1 MMPQKE
7 IMKRAFTLIELL
19 VVIAIIAILAA
30 ILFPVFAQAKEA
42 AKKTSSVSTFKQLA
56 TSTLIY
62 SSDSDD
68 LFPLAFSWDGTN
80 WRWNFTTSCPN
91 GWRADGVRDI
101 EPRRSQDGLHWSNSL
116 MPYIKNQDMYAQT
129 GLPVDDNWYTGAVTP
144 GMRPTN
150 VGLSMNGLLHQWSG
164 TAVEL
169 PSQVPMF
176 SGMTGKHS
184 VRGRAL
190 TNPAMNCAAMG
201 ATCNAA
207 NNAGT
212 TPGGFGFVWF
222 WDANISAY
230 SYGEGMIFANTDSS
244 TKFRR
249 VKMSTDAANPT
260 RDYYSNPFVWG
271 NAAGV
276 PSSRWGCN
284 FGRGYF
290 EDCVFSPNKTQ

>member
-1 MMPQKE
+1 
-7 IMKRAFTLIELL
+7 MKRAFTLIELL

-62 SSDSDD
+62 TSDNDD
-68 LFPLAFSWDGTN
+68 VFPLAFSWDGGTST

-91 GWRADGVRDI
+91 GWRNDGVRNID
-101 EPRRSQDGLHWSNSL
+101 PRRSEDGLHWSNSL
-116 MPYIKNQDMYAQT
+116 MPYIKNTDMYAQT
-129 GLPVDDNWYTGAVTP
+129 GLPVENTWYTGAITP
-144 GMRPTN
+144 GMKPTN
-150 VGLSMNGLLHQWSG
+150 VGLSMNGLLHQWSA
-164 TAVEL
+164 TAMEL

-184 VRGRAL
+184 VVGRAL
-190 TNPAMNCAAMG
+190 TNPAMNCAGMG
-201 ATCNAA
+201 QNCNAST
-207 NNAGT
+207 NAGT
-212 TPGGFGFVWF
+212 TPGNFAFVWF
-222 WDANISAY
+222 WDAGISAY
-230 SYGEGMIFANTDSS
+230 SYGEGMIFANSDSS

-249 VKMSTDAANPT
+249 VKMSTNSANPT

-271 NAAGV
+271 SATGV

-284 FGRGYF
+284 FGRGYY